1 MGSRNFDLGAR
12 DMKAAGRIA
21 LERGMCSFA
30 SIDSM
35 ADRWN
40 RFVDFAREH
49 YEIGRM
55 ERISLD
61 VVVAYGTWLAD
72 QVDEEL
78 LAESTAQNYVS
89 AVNRVLE
96 IARGDKSLH
105 VSPTRDCGIPKRIG
119 VAIDNLAVSAEE
131 HKTWLGIID
140 PRIALLLEL
149 QRAFGLR
156 FEESAKLDS
165 RAVWQQSHTGWLN
178 VTDGTKGGRKRRV
191 PIVRDEQLVVLE
203 QAAEAQGDDR
213 SLIFGTM
220 SYDDFRQECYRQ
232 SVRHGIRFHRERHAY
247 AQQRYRDLVGVD
259 CPVASGIDHGRA
271 HHTWLAKQLGIS
283 LDAAKELDDTARDQ
297 IALELGHNRREVSN
311 AYLG

>member
-30 SIDSM
+30 SIDTM

-40 RFVDFAREH
+40 RFVDFAREN

-55 ERISLD
+55 ESISLD
-61 VVVAYGTWLAD
+61 VVVAYGAWLAD

-78 LAESTAQNYVS
+78 LEESTAQNYVS

-96 IARGDKSLH
+96 IARGDKALH
-105 VSPTRDCGIPKRIG
+105 VSPTRDCGIPKRVG
-119 VAIDNLAVSAEE
+119 VASTNLAASAEE
-131 HKTWLGIID
+131 HNAWIGIID
-140 PRIALLLEL
+140 PRIAVLLEL

-156 FEESAKLDS
+156 FEESAKLDARS
-165 RAVWQQSHTGWLN
+165 ARQHIHTGWLP

-191 PIVRDEQLVVLE
+191 PIVRDDQVDVLE
-203 QAAEAQGDDR
+203 RAAEAQGDDR

-220 SYDDFRQECYRQ
+220 LYDDFRRQCYRDT
-232 SVRHGIRFHRERHAY
+232 VRNGIRFHRERHAY

-259 CPVASGIDHGRA
+259 CPVATGIDHGRA
-271 HHTWLAKQLGIS
+271 HHIWLAEKLGIS
-283 LDAAKELDDTARDQ
+283 VEAAKQIDSTARDQ
-297 IALELGHNRREVSN
+297 VAQELGHNRREVSN

>member
-30 SIDSM
+30 SIDTM

-40 RFVDFAREH
+40 RFVDFARER
-49 YEIGRM
+49 YKTGRM

-72 QVDEEL
+72 QVDEDL
-78 LAESTAQNYVS
+78 LEESTAQNYVS

-96 IARGDKSLH
+96 IACGDKALH
-105 VSPTRDCGIPKRIG
+105 VSPTRDCGIPKRVG
-119 VAIDNLAVSAEE
+119 VAIDNLAVSADE
-131 HKTWLGIID
+131 HETWLGIID
-140 PRIALLLEL
+140 SRIALLLEL

-156 FEESAKLDS
+156 FEESAKLDARS
-165 RAVWQQSHTGWLN
+165 ARQHIQTDWLP
-178 VTDGTKGGRKRRV
+178 VTDGTKGGRKRQV
-191 PIVRDEQLVVLE
+191 PIVRDEQVYVLE
-203 QAAEAQGDDR
+203 RAAEAQGDDR
-213 SLIFGTM
+213 SLTFGTM
-220 SYDDFRQECYRQ
+220 SYDEFRQQCYRDT
-232 SVRHGIRFHRERHAY
+232 VRHGIRFHRERHAY

-271 HHTWLAKQLGIS
+271 HHTWLSKQLGIS
-283 LDAAKELDDTARDQ
+283 LDAAKDLDDTARDQ

>member
-1 MGSRNFDLGAR
+1 MGSRNYDLGAR

-21 LERGMCSFA
+21 LEQGMCSFA
-30 SIDSM
+30 SIDTM

-40 RFVDFAREH
+40 RFVDFAREN

-61 VVVAYGTWLAD
+61 VVVAYGAWLAD
-72 QVDEEL
+72 HVDEEL
-78 LAESTAQNYVS
+78 LEESTAQNYVS

-96 IARGDKSLH
+96 IARGDKALH
-105 VSPTRDCGIPKRIG
+105 VSPTRDCGIPKRVG
-119 VAIDNLAVSAEE
+119 VGRTNLAVSAEE
-131 HKTWLGIID
+131 HNAWIGIID
-140 PRIALLLEL
+140 PRIAVLLEL

-156 FEESAKLDS
+156 FEESAKLDAQSS
-165 RAVWQQSHTGWLN
+165 RQHIHTGWLP
-178 VTDGTKGGRKRRV
+178 VTNGTKGGRKRRV
-191 PIVRDEQLVVLE
+191 PIVRDEQVYVLE
-203 QAAEAQGDDR
+203 RAAEAQGDDR

-220 SYDDFRQECYRQ
+220 PYDDFRQQCYRQ
-232 SVRHGIRFHRERHAY
+232 TVRHGIRFHRERHAY

-259 CPVASGIDHGRA
+259 CPVASGIEHGRA
-271 HHTWLAKQLGIS
+271 HHTRLSKQLGIS